1 MIFAA
6 GLGTRLKPLTDTLPK
21 ALVPVAGRP
30 LIDHVLSKLDSC
42 VGAADGKPLF
52 DGYVVNVHHFADMI
66 EEWLA
71 GAGRLPEKMNT
82 VVSEEDASRCGGLK
96 PEVVVSDERTR
107 LLETGGGILH
117 ARPWLEG
124 CGSFLIH
131 NVDILSNVD
140 ISWFASQMHPD
151 SLATLL
157 VSERKTSRYLL
168 FDPQSMRLVGWTN
181 VTTGEVRSPY
191 PDLDVA
197 SCRKLAFSGIHIM
210 SDRVFD
216 VMMSYVD
223 DCGLS
228 LDGPEGLRF
237 PIMDFYLSVCSKY
250 DIYGVFKEDL
260 DLVDVGKL
268 DSLDAAERF
277 VCGL

>member
-42 VGAADGKPLF
+42 VCAPDGKPLF

-71 GAGRLPEKMNT
+71 GAGRLQEKMNT

-140 ISWFASQMHPD
+140 ISWFASQMRPD

-181 VTTGEVRSPY
+181 VTT
-191 PDLDVA
+191 
-197 SCRKLAFSGIHIM
+197 
-210 SDRVFD
+210 
-216 VMMSYVD
+216 
-223 DCGLS
+223 
-228 LDGPEGLRF
+228 
-237 PIMDFYLSVCSKY
+237 
-250 DIYGVFKEDL
+250 
-260 DLVDVGKL
+260 
-268 DSLDAAERF
+268 
-277 VCGL
+277 